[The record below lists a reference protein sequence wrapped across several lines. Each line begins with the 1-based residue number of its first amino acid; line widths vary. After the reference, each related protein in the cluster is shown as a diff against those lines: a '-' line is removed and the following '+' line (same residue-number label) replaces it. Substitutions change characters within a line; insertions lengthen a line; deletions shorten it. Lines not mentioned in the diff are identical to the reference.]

1 MGEAGALFSPCCL
14 TWSQTI
20 MEIMKIT
27 ATSFKR
33 SHACAAALSAPKPAA
48 GHHRPTPLPQTS
60 GHSRASLGQSL
71 GGSLLL
77 PPESWCTHGFV
88 CPLQESVY
96 PVLCKFWRLSGGVNS
111 NLLQEVLCHTQ
122 VSCTQSPAP
131 TAVHCWPIS
140 PQETLKHSSGSVSV
154 GSLGP
159 GGHKVC
165 LSPLCVW
172 WVWGLI
178 LNVILPLWLS
188 CWSFSFA
195 LGYGVSFFWWDPTF
209 DDCPV
214 TSCNFGVL
222 AGEAEHTSFYS
233 NILES

>member
-1 MGEAGALFSPCCL
+1 MVRAVIPPCCL

-96 PVLCKFWRLSGGVNS
+96 PVLCKFWKLYSGVNGD
-111 NLLQEVLCHTQ
+111 LFQEGLCHTQ
-122 VSCTQSPAP
+122 VCCIQT
-131 TAVHCWPIS
+131 
-140 PQETLKHSSGSVSV
+140 VSIT
-154 GSLGP
+154 
-159 GGHKVC
+159 C
-165 LSPLCVW
+165 LLY
-172 WVWGLI
+172 GLI
-178 LNVILPLWLS
+178 YINIYGPLL
-188 CWSFSFA
+188 CFSFCFDF
-195 LGYGVSFFWWDPTF
+195 SFFHKKATACLKGKWKSSFLSRRKNMQKLLKWEF
-209 DDCPV
+209 
-214 TSCNFGVL
+214 F
-222 AGEAEHTSFYS
+222 SFYTHHV
-233 NILES
+233 